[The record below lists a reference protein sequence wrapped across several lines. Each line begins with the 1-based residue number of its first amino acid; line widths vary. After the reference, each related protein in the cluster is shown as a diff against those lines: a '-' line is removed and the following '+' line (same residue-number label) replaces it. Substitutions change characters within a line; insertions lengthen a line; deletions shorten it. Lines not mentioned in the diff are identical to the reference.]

1 MAQVNF
7 LSDINLSNNQLL
19 NLKLQ
24 NLATPPATTGWTGIN
39 LGWTYWNTT
48 DLKAYSWNGAS
59 WTSLSY
65 TAPNHTGDVTSIGDG
80 ATTISANAVTNSKL
94 SQMAAHTFK
103 GNNSGALANA
113 VDLTATQLTAELDGF
128 TSALKGLAPA
138 SGGGTVNY
146 LRADG
151 SWAAPGDMVLNA
163 IQTVSGAK
171 TFLDGKLVLRNV
183 ANTFDGVF
191 TNINTANRTYTL
203 PNNSGTVALLTDT
216 VASATNLAGGLG
228 GQVHYQSAAGVT
240 TMLANGT
247 AGQIL
252 SSQGTTLAPQW
263 INAPVGDM
271 VLGGVQTVTGAKTFL
286 DTKFALRNV
295 ANTFNGSFV
304 NTNTAD
310 RIYTLP
316 DASGTVALLTNT
328 FNIGTTAIALNR
340 AAASLALTGITSIDG
355 SAASLTASRNIY
367 GGAFN
372 GTADVTGII
381 ASAYGGT
388 GNGFTKFTG
397 PTTAEKTFILPNAS
411 DTLVALGTVGT
422 FTAAQTFN
430 DTKFFLRNVA
440 NTFSASFVNAI
451 TANRVYTLP
460 DLAGTIALTSQIVAT
475 NLGYAAAPTNG
486 TVTNSN
492 GTSATLALADATNAG
507 LLAPADF
514 IKLASGV
521 VLKTQYASTSSV
533 LVADTASAPTAL
545 VLGTNTVLGRV
556 AGNIQAIAI
565 DSDLSTVSAADDT
578 VPSAKAVRAAIDL
591 AVTSGMVN
599 KGAYNAAT
607 NTPDLDTA
615 TSIAVKN
622 GWMYTVSVAGTFFTQ
637 PVQVGDVVICNVD
650 KAATLTVEADW
661 TALNKNIPD
670 IVASSEIA
678 PGIIEIATQAEVTT
692 ATDDIRAITPLK
704 LRSELDGAN
713 RVYVAP
719 SFGNGTLT
727 SFAFT
732 HGLAGGSLYP
742 TVVITDTVSKE
753 VVYTQ
758 VAVTSSTVVTVSF
771 NVAPTAN
778 QYTVVIKK

>member
-48 DLKAYSWNGAS
+48 DAKAYSWNGNA
-59 WTSLSY
+59 WVGLSES
-65 TAPNHTGDVTSIGDG
+65 N
-80 ATTISANAVTNSKL
+80 
-94 SQMAAHTFK
+94 MAAHTFK
-103 GNNSGALANA
+103 GNNTASSSPAQ
-113 VDLTATQLTAELDGF
+113 DLTATQLTAELDVF

-138 SGGGTVNY
+138 SGGGTASY

-151 SWAAPGDMVLNA
+151 TWAAPVGTGGDMLLSSA
-163 IQTVSGAK
+163 QTNTGVK
-171 TFLDGKLVLRNV
+171 TFLDGTLGLRNV
-183 ANTFDGVF
+183 ANSFTSVF
-191 TNINTANRTYTL
+191 TNTNTAARTYTL
-203 PNNSGTVALLTDT
+203 PNNSGTVALLTDN

-240 TMLANGT
+240 SMLANGA

-271 VLGGVQTVTGAKTFL
+271 VLAGVQTVSGAKTFL
-286 DTKFALRNV
+286 DAKFALRNV

-310 RIYTLP
+310 RIYALP
-316 DASGTVALLTNT
+316 DASGAIALLTNSL
-328 FNIGTTAIALNR
+328 NIGTTAIALNR
-340 AAASLALTGITSIDG
+340 AAAAQVLTGITSIDG
-355 SAASLTASRNIY
+355 SAGSLTNSRNIY

-381 ASAYGGT
+381 ASTYGGT
-388 GNGFTKFTG
+388 GNGFTKFSG

-411 DTLVALGTVGT
+411 DTLAALGTVGT
-422 FTAAQTFN
+422 FTAAQTFL
-430 DTKFFLRNVA
+430 DTKFALRNVA
-440 NTFSASFVNAI
+440 NTFNASFVNAI

-460 DLAGTIALTSQIVAT
+460 DLAGTVALTSQIVST
-475 NLGYAAAPTNG
+475 NLGYTASPTNG
-486 TVTNSN
+486 IITNSN
-492 GTSATLALADATNAG
+492 GTGATLPLANATNAG

-514 IKLASGV
+514 TKLASGV
-521 VLKTQYASTSSV
+521 PLKSDYTAFSILAANTSATP
-533 LVADTASAPTAL
+533 VALT
-545 VLGTNTVLGRV
+545 VGTNTVIGRV

-565 DSDLSTVSAADDT
+565 DSDLSSVSASDDT
-578 VPSAKAVRAAIDL
+578 VPSAKAVRTAIDL

-607 NTPDLDTA
+607 NSPDIDTA

-622 GWMYTVSVAGTFFTQ
+622 GWMYTVSVAGTFFSQ
-637 PVQVGDVVICNVD
+637 AVQVGDVVICNVD
-650 KAATLTVEADW
+650 RAATLTVEADW
-661 TALNKNIPD
+661 TVLNKNIPD
-670 IVASSEIA
+670 IVAASETA
-678 PGIIEIATQAEVTT
+678 VGIIEIATQAEVTI
-692 ATDDIRAITPLK
+692 ATDDVRAITPLK

-713 RVYVAP
+713 RIYVAP

-742 TVVITDTVSKE
+742 TVMVTDTVSKE
-753 VVYTQ
+753 VVYT
-758 VAVTSSTVVTVSF
+758 AVEITSSTVVTVSF